1 MVYRRCSHQ
10 SSSFCRFLRLLWIV
24 MFAACC
30 RLKKRIRIFPTHPM
44 CSTSDPSAGFSDGL
58 RSWHPT
64 NRFQRGHSPPGAAV
78 SQPVQMERF
87 TLQLLWIC
95 CGSEWA
101 FHHTSGLYQEMEM
114 DNQPRGYRKV
124 PGRLTFLRRS
134 NFEFMLFLFS
144 EQFEY
149 ERPFCTKHDVGHR
162 DEDEDS
168 NTSMGLS

>member
-1 MVYRRCSHQ
+1 
-10 SSSFCRFLRLLWIV
+10 
-24 MFAACC
+24 
-30 RLKKRIRIFPTHPM
+30 
-44 CSTSDPSAGFSDGL
+44 
-58 RSWHPT
+58 
-64 NRFQRGHSPPGAAV
+64 
-78 SQPVQMERF
+78 
-87 TLQLLWIC
+87 
-95 CGSEWA
+95 
-101 FHHTSGLYQEMEM
+101 MEM

-168 NTSMGLS
+168 NTSMGLSEKGVPRNHPFYGMFSFKPSSLGQPLF